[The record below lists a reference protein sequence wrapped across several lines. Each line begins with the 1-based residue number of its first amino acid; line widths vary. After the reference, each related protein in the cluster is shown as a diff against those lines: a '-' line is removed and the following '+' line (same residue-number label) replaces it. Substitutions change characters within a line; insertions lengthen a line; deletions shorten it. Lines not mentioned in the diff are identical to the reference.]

1 MSFLWPEALVAVLL
15 VPIGLLMV
23 RSIDQRRRRRI
34 AAFGGLGLAVAHTRP
49 RRLRDRIPA
58 LLSIAGIAFLTVAMG
73 RPEATVTL
81 PRAAGT
87 LVLTFD
93 VSGSMAADDVDLA
106 DAEVPPTRLAAAKVA
121 ARELVERQPSG
132 VLIGLVAFSDAGLTV
147 LAPTGETHD
156 VLDAIERLG
165 PAFGTSVGEGVLAA
179 LDALADAPPE
189 ELGGGSDGGSVQA
202 TAAAEPVPAGSDTS
216 SAIVLFS
223 DGENTVAPD
232 PLTAAQEAADR
243 GVRVHA
249 VGVGSPEGTI
259 LELDGF
265 SVHTRL
271 DEGMLQEVASITGG
285 TYQRAAGSA
294 GLQGVYDAMTPRLS
308 VASESIEVTALVAS
322 LGLAALLA
330 GALASLA
337 LTGRLP

>member
-1 MSFLWPEALVAVLL
+1 
-15 VPIGLLMV
+15 
-23 RSIDQRRRRRI
+23 
-34 AAFGGLGLAVAHTRP
+34 
-49 RRLRDRIPA
+49 
-58 LLSIAGIAFLTVAMG
+58 
-73 RPEATVTL
+73 
-81 PRAAGT
+81 
-87 LVLTFD
+87 
-93 VSGSMAADDVDLA
+93 
-106 DAEVPPTRLAAAKVA
+106 
-121 ARELVERQPSG
+121 
-132 VLIGLVAFSDAGLTV
+132 
-147 LAPTGETHD
+147 
-156 VLDAIERLG
+156 
-165 PAFGTSVGEGVLAA
+165 VGEGVLAA

-308 VASESIEVTALVAS
+308 LASESIEVTALVAS

-330 GALASLA
+330 GALVSLA